1 MLSQQN
7 MGEDSKTFIRK
18 RYFGKDH
25 NILANVSSTGVEV
38 TVNPALPQYLFHRCS
53 QKYYL

>member
-7 MGEDSKTFIRK
+7 MGEDSKTFIGK

-25 NILANVSSTGVEV
+25 NILAKVGSTGVGV
-38 TVNPALPQYLFHRCS
+38 TVTPALLQYLFHRCS